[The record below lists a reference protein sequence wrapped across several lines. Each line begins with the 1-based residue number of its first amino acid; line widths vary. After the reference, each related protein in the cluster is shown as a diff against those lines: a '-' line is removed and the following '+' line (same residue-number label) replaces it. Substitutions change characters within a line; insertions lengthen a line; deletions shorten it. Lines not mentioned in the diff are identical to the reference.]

1 MQIDNALISHL
12 EQLARLELSEEERS
26 SLASDLSSILAM
38 MERLKATNVEGIEPL
53 VYLNNAPNPLR
64 PDTTGGQSSREDALR
79 NAPESDGTYFLTP
92 RVIDLKKPD

>member
-26 SLASDLSSILAM
+26 SLASDLNRILAM
-38 MERLKATNVEGIEPL
+38 MERLKATNVEGVEPL
-53 VYLNNAPNPLR
+53 VYLNTAPNPLR
-64 PDTTGGQSSREDALR
+64 ADVPGGQSSRVDALR

>member
-38 MERLKATNVEGIEPL
+38 MERLKATNVEGVEPL
-53 VYLNNAPNPLR
+53 IYLNATPNPLR
-64 PDTTGGQSSREDALR
+64 PDVPGGQSSREDALR